1 MLATSNSPL
10 LPPGITIPPSPVTT
24 LVPTGTEV
32 QSSASDL
39 SIAILGVFPI
49 LQNWIKDPVAHV
61 TEVTD
66 ELDNIIPDAVGFLA
80 KLPKPTDGVEPC
92 GSGKRRRSERN
103 HELHDVLS
111 ERDLLGGLF
120 KTAFSLVNC
129 VINTTNKVKDA
140 VIGGTTAAVD
150 TVKGLQDDLKPLLDA
165 LNEVVPDEAS
175 EPSDSVSETEEPTQT
190 SSSTCTL
197 TTIRDSLNPYGSLEQ
212 GRGTTGLSF
221 PLEDAADDWHLV
233 NLWGC
238 TSVVVISRKRMF
250 LTHIWEK
257 PSMEQPQ
264 LFQSDVLDVLRNG
277 SPEFSHPLTVFTVP
291 GEGFENIAEN
301 KVRAFIITPYR
312 DFAINPASDDINY
325 PYEVDKIKNL
335 LNNILGR
342 NDALIIPYTPAEEN
356 NRDETTPKG
365 KIYIQYDPVA
375 AALVPA
381 EGGCNQQQVAGIELW
396 FEDAPTYRYRDTW
409 QPFPDQVV
417 QAEKRSVASSGKDLR
432 LLRGREVTDADEAE
446 WKEFEALM
454 KRQDGDTCARPSNS
468 LSVSSASPI
477 PSPASTVPTPST
489 FQTTVRPSLSDS
501 TGGSSSPSPPP
512 SSIATSPSS
521 QSSMTSATPSLTWTP
536 AQPSTTKTPSAVPK
550 PSPASQPPPPPQTEP
565 PTKALSVIFR
575 NTNGNGEDYNNW
587 TFFEIKPNTQADG
600 CSVPILNDVSRQW
613 SDASALS
620 NPPWPHGTFTMPLF
634 GEEDCE
640 YQSDGTNPGVLHCP
654 SMGLGK
660 TVGCKKADEKDNPDD
675 ITDCQYPGLERKVHI
690 VVYCE
695 W

>member
-1 MLATSNSPL
+1 PL
-10 LPPGITIPPSPVTT
+10 LPPGITIPPLPVTT

-49 LQNWIKDPVAHV
+49 LQNWIEDPVAHV

-92 GSGKRRRSERN
+92 GSGKRRRSERD

-175 EPSDSVSETEEPTQT
+175 EPSDSVSVTEEPTQT

-197 TTIRDSLNPYGSLEQ
+197 TTLSAEGLAPVETGRPTNHVSKRSLSSPYGSEHNGDVGAWLLDQIEDSLNPYGSLEQ
-212 GRGTTGLSF
+212 GRGTTGLTF
-221 PLEDAADDWHLV
+221 PLEDTADDWHLV

-301 KVRAFIITPYR
+301 KQQLVGITGITHPITSFDCAYSVHPPDNDQAVNERLKQRKFKPTALVDSHIITNFKVFF
-312 DFAINPASDDINY
+312 D
-325 PYEVDKIKNL
+325 V
-335 LNNILGR
+335 
-342 NDALIIPYTPAEEN
+342 
-356 NRDETTPKG
+356 
-365 KIYIQYDPVA
+365 
-375 AALVPA
+375 
-381 EGGCNQQQVAGIELW
+381 
-396 FEDAPTYRYRDTW
+396 
-409 QPFPDQVV
+409 
-417 QAEKRSVASSGKDLR
+417 
-432 LLRGREVTDADEAE
+432 
-446 WKEFEALM
+446 
-454 KRQDGDTCARPSNS
+454 GDS
-468 LSVSSASPI
+468 
-477 PSPASTVPTPST
+477 
-489 FQTTVRPSLSDS
+489 
-501 TGGSSSPSPPP
+501 
-512 SSIATSPSS
+512 
-521 QSSMTSATPSLTWTP
+521 
-536 AQPSTTKTPSAVPK
+536 PSTTKTPSAVPK

-575 NTNGNGEDYNNW
+575 NTKGSDEDYNNW

-600 CSVPILNDVSRQW
+600 CSVPVLNDVSRQW
-613 SDASALS
+613 LDTSALS
-620 NPPWPHGTFTMPLF
+620 TPPWPHGTFTMPLF

-640 YQSDGTNPGVLHCP
+640 YLSDGTNAGVLHCP
-654 SMGLGK
+654 SMGDGK
-660 TVGCKKADEKDNPDD
+660 TVGCKEADEKDDAD
-675 ITDCQYPGLERKVHI
+675 GVTDCNYPGLERKVHI